1 MSIEL
6 RQVHVDALIEL
17 GEKHNNLRVLE
28 ADLAGA
34 AATGKFAVRFP
45 GQFIQ
50 CGIAEANMIGVAAGL
65 AAVGY
70 VPFVHSFGC
79 FVTRRCYD
87 QLFLSAGYARLHLN
101 IFGSDAGVSAV
112 TNGGT
117 HMPFEDTGLM
127 RLVPGARVIDISD
140 RHVLKKAIDYSFYH
154 PGVNYIRSTRK
165 GLPELYQ
172 STDDVVIGRG
182 NVLRDGTD
190 LTIVASGLSV
200 HDVLAAARELEQKTG
215 KTIAVIDMH
224 TIKPLDTELLV
235 NYVRKTGKLMTVE
248 NHNVI
253 GGLGDAVIS
262 SLAEVGVMPSSFKKL
277 GVKEQFGQVGDL
289 EFLKSVYGIS
299 AEHIMAEAEK
309 LLTSAD

>member
-6 RQVHVDALIEL
+6 RQVHADALIEL
-17 GEKHNNLRVLE
+17 GKKHDNLRVLE

-34 AATGKFAVRFP
+34 AATGRFAARFP
-45 GQFIQ
+45 EQFIQ

-87 QLFLSAGYARLHLN
+87 QLFLSAGYARQHLN

-127 RLVPGARVIDISD
+127 RLIPGAKVIDVSD
-140 RHVLKKAIDYSFYH
+140 QYVLKKAIDYSFYH
-154 PGVNYIRSTRK
+154 PGVNYIRSIRK
-165 GLPELYQ
+165 ALPDLYQ
-172 STDDVVIGRG
+172 STDDVVIGKG
-182 NVLRDGTD
+182 NVLREGVD

-200 HDVLAAARELEQKTG
+200 HDALAAALHLEQKTG

-235 NYVRKTGKLMTVE
+235 AFVRKTGKLMTVE

-262 SLAEVGVMPSSFKKL
+262 ALAEADVMPTSFKKL
-277 GVKEQFGQVGDL
+277 GVREQFGQVGELD
-289 EFLKSVYGIS
+289 FLKSAYGIS

-309 LLTSAD
+309 LISFVG